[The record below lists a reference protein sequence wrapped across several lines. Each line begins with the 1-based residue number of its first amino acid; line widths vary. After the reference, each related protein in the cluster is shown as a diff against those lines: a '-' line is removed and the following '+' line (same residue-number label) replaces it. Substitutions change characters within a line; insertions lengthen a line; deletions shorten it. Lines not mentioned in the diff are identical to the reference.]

1 MAEARRLYP
10 DFDVTRSWA
19 LPDMPVLPGDE
30 ALDSYLCRV
39 GFTNTQLE
47 YTRRAYANA
56 AGDDMRY
63 ISAQVA
69 REEWAD
75 TSAGIGDFRIL
86 DGYDALLQDLARGLP
101 IRLNTPVERLE
112 WGVGGA
118 RAYTANEVFEADRAV
133 ITLPLGVLQAG
144 SVRFV
149 PELPPDKLTAIN
161 GLRMGP
167 AIKLVYQFDQPV
179 LPPGILALYSA
190 GAPPMWW
197 SPSFGQDTSKTVV
210 TAFATGSYARD
221 LLALGEAGALDAAL
235 DTLRGELKRRDLQ
248 PIQAHLANWVDDPY
262 SRGGYS
268 VVPPGQIGARA
279 MLAQP
284 VDNRLFWAGEATAK
298 NAWGATVHGAYASGQ
313 RAAREI
319 ISTF

>member
-19 LPDMPVLPGDE
+19 LPEIPVLPGDE
-30 ALDSYLCRV
+30 PLDGYLRRI
-39 GFTNTQLE
+39 GFTDAQLD

-56 AGDDMRY
+56 AGDDMCY
-63 ISAQVA
+63 ISAQAA

-75 TSAGIGDFRIL
+75 TSAGVGDFRIL
-86 DGYDALLQDLARGLP
+86 DGYDMLLQDLARGLP

-112 WGVGGA
+112 WGVGGV
-118 RAYTANEVFEADRAV
+118 RAHTQDEVFEADRAL

-144 SVRFV
+144 SIRFV
-149 PELPPDKLTAIN
+149 PELPPDKRAAIN

-167 AIKLVYQFDQPV
+167 GIKLVYQFDQPV

-197 SPSFGQDTSKTVV
+197 SPSFGQDTSKTVM

-221 LLALGEAGALDAAL
+221 LLARGEAGALEAAL
-235 DTLRGELKRRDLQ
+235 NTLRGELNRRSLE
-248 PIQAHLANWVDDPY
+248 PIGAHLANWVDDPY
-262 SRGGYS
+262 ARGGYS
-268 VVPPGQIGARA
+268 VVPPGQAGARA

-284 VDNRLFWAGEATAK
+284 VDNRLFWAGEATAT
-298 NAWGATVHGAYASGQ
+298 NAWGATVHGAYASGL

-319 ISTF
+319 MSTF